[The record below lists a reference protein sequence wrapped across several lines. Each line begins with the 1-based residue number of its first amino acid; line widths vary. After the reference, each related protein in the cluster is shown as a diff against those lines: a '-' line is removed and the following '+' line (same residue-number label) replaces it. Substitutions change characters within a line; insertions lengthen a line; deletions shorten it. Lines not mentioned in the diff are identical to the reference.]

1 MEFALNKHDVTID
14 RVAFNGI
21 NLTEEQRIFLQ
32 NQYLKYYDKICLFI
46 RSKGLKNDD
55 VDTIASNVFM
65 KVMENLSTFQD
76 RGNSFGS
83 WIFKIAS
90 NEVSQ
95 TYRDLKKHRIE
106 ELTDDNLLLEEQD
119 FSLGENNVNL
129 YSALKKLTD
138 KQLVIIKLRYFE
150 KISFKEIASILNI
163 KESNA
168 KVKCFRAIEK
178 LRLIYYTIE

>member
-1 MEFALNKHDVTID
+1 VFTRGVEG
-14 RVAFNGI
+14 VARKPRKTG
-21 NLTEEQRIFLQ
+21 
-32 NQYLKYYDKICLFI
+32 
-46 RSKGLKNDD
+46 
-55 VDTIASNVFM
+55 
-65 KVMENLSTFQD
+65 
-76 RGNSFGS
+76 
-83 WIFKIAS
+83 
-90 NEVSQ
+90 
-95 TYRDLKKHRIE
+95 KKHRIE

-150 KISFKEIASILNI
+150 KLSFKEIALILNI